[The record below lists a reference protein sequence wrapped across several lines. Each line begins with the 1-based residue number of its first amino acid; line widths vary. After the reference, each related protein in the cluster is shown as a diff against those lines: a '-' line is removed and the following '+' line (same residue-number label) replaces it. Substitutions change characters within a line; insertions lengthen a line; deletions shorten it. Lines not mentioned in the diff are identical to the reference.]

1 MTNFHCMVVFV
12 SCIFGNMWVVIN
24 CLPDCDFIKLA
35 ISLKFLIKLFLLH
48 DEKSQDKYLDNEKS
62 F

>member
-1 MTNFHCMVVFV
+1 MTNFHSLVVFV

-24 CLPDCDFIKLA
+24 CLPDCDVIKLA
-35 ISLKFLIKLFLLH
+35 VSLKFLIKPFLLH